1 MAKENK
7 QDDLKKITDE
17 DALNFHQ
24 QGTPG
29 KVSLKPTKPLMT
41 QQDLALAYS
50 PGVAVP
56 CLHIHKKPSDAYL
69 YTSKGNYVAV
79 ISNGTAVLGL
89 GNLGSLASKP
99 VMEGKSVLFKRF
111 ADIDS
116 VDIEVSTEDPD
127 EFINCVKYLGNTWGG
142 INLEDIKAPEC
153 FIIEDKLRELMDI
166 PVFHDDQH
174 GTAIITLSGIINATH
189 LTNRDIKKIKVVVNG
204 AGAAGIACAEL
215 LKTFGVESNNII
227 LCDTSGVIYKNRP
240 EGMNPWK
247 EKFAV
252 DTELRTLAEAMN
264 GADVFIGLSVKG
276 AVSKEMV
283 MSMAK
288 DPIIFAMANPDP
300 EITPEE
306 VKEIREDA
314 IMATG
319 RSDYPNQVN
328 NVMGFPYIFR
338 GALDVQASTINT
350 EMKIAAA
357 EAIARLARE
366 RVPEEVS
373 SAYADKTLKYGPEYI
388 IPTPFDSRLIVNV
401 PAAVAQAAIET
412 KVARK
417 TTNIENYKFELGARL
432 NPTYSRMSLV
442 YQQVKETPKRIIFSE
457 GEEEQ
462 IIRAALSWRDSGYGT
477 PILVGR
483 EKNIREMLKI
493 ITGSDEIEGLEIR
506 NAAIIS
512 KECLNRYIDY
522 LYEKNQRK
530 GLLYRDCI
538 RMAKGGRN
546 AFSSCMLACGDGDA
560 LITGATRGYHISLRE
575 VRNVINTI
583 DGNIV
588 FGLSMIIFGR
598 KTIFIA
604 DSSVNESP
612 NAEELASITIQ
623 AAKEVEKL
631 GYTPRAA
638 LLSFSNFGNP
648 EAKRNEH
655 VKGALSILDSQK
667 LNFEYDGEMTAD
679 VAVNYELI
687 SSLYPFTRLTKEA
700 NLLIMPAL
708 NSANISSQL
717 LKSLGGGT
725 VIGPILYGLEKSVQI
740 IEMGSTVNDI
750 LNLTAFAAINTP
762 DKKEKT

>member
-7 QDDLKKITDE
+7 QDNLKKITDE
-17 DALNFHQ
+17 DALNFHR

-29 KVSLKPTKPLMT
+29 KVSIKPTKSLMT
-41 QQDLALAYS
+41 QRDLALAYS

-56 CLHIHKKPSDAYL
+56 CLQIQKNPADAYL
-69 YTSKGNYVAV
+69 YTAKGNYVAV

-174 GTAIITLSGIINATH
+174 GTAIITLAGIINATH
-189 LTNRDIKKIKVVVNG
+189 LTKRDITEIKVVING

-227 LCDTSGVIYKNRP
+227 LCDTSGVIYKGRP
-240 EGMNPWK
+240 KGMNPWK

-252 DTELRTLAEAMN
+252 DTELRTLDEAMN

-276 AVSKEMV
+276 AVSKEMI

-288 DPIIFAMANPDP
+288 NPIIFAMANPDP

-306 VKEIREDA
+306 VKELRDDA

-338 GALDVQASTINT
+338 GALDVQASTINM

-357 EAIARLARE
+357 KAIADLARE

-373 SAYADKTLKYGPEYI
+373 SAYAGKTLKYGPDYI

-401 PAAVAQAAIET
+401 PAAVAQAAIKT

-417 TTNIENYKFELGARL
+417 ILTNIEDYKFELGARL

-442 YQQVKETPKRIIFSE
+442 YQQVKENPKRIIFSE

-462 IIRAALSWRDSGYGT
+462 VIRAALSWRDHGYGT

-506 NAAIIS
+506 NAAIVS
-512 KECLNRYIDY
+512 KECLDRYINY
-522 LYEKNQRK
+522 LYNKNQRE
-530 GLLYRDCI
+530 GLLYRDCV

-560 LITGATRGYHISLRE
+560 LVTGATRGYHISLQE
-575 VRNVINTI
+575 VRNVINTKPK
-583 DGNIV
+583 NIV

-623 AAKEVEKL
+623 AAKEVENL

-655 VKGALSILDSQK
+655 VKGALNILDSQE

-679 VAVNYELI
+679 VAVNHELM
-687 SSLYPFTRLTKEA
+687 SSLYPFSRLTKEA

-725 VIGPILYGLEKSVQI
+725 VIGPILYGLEESVQV

-750 LNLTAFAAINTP
+750 LNLAAFAAINTP
-762 DKKEKT
+762 NKNKK

>member
-1 MAKENK
+1 MAKKNK
-7 QDDLKKITDE
+7 QDNLKKLTDE
-17 DALNFHQ
+17 DALNFHRQ
-24 QGTPG
+24 SPPG
-29 KVSLKPTKPLMT
+29 KVSLRPTKALMT

-56 CLHIHKKPSDAYL
+56 CLHIHKNPSDAYL

-153 FIIEDKLRELMDI
+153 FIIEDKLRKIMDI

-174 GTAIITLSGIINATH
+174 GTAIITLAGIINATH
-189 LTNRDIKKIKVVVNG
+189 LTNRDIKKIKVVING

-227 LCDTSGVIYKNRP
+227 LCDTSGVIYKGRP
-240 EGMNPWK
+240 KGMNPWK
-247 EKFAV
+247 EQFAV
-252 DTELRTLAEAMN
+252 DTKLRTLAEAMN

-306 VKEIREDA
+306 VKALRDDA

-338 GALDVQASTINT
+338 GALDVQASTINM

-357 EAIARLARE
+357 KAIAELARE

-373 SAYADKTLKYGPEYI
+373 SAYADKTLKYGPDYI

-401 PAAVAQAAIET
+401 PAAVAQAAIKT

-417 TTNIENYKFELGARL
+417 PLLNLEDYKFELGARL

-442 YQQVKETPKRIIFSE
+442 YQQVKENPKRIIFSE

-462 IIRAALSWRDSGYGT
+462 IIRAALSWRDHGYGT

-483 EKNIREMLKI
+483 EKNIREMLKV
-493 ITGSDEIEGLEIR
+493 ITGSEEIEGLEIR

-512 KECLNRYIDY
+512 KECLDRYINF
-522 LYEKNQRK
+522 LYEKNQRE
-530 GLLYRDCI
+530 GLLYRDCV

-560 LITGATRGYHISLRE
+560 LVTGATRGYHISLQE
-575 VRNVINTI
+575 VRNVIDTK
-583 DGNIV
+583 DKNIV

-598 KTIFIA
+598 QTIFIA

-612 NAEELASITIQ
+612 NAEELANITIQ

-631 GYTPRAA
+631 GYIPRAA

-655 VKGALSILDSQK
+655 VKGALNILDSQK

-679 VAVNYELI
+679 VAVNHELM

-725 VIGPILYGLEKSVQI
+725 VIGPILYGLEESVQV

-750 LNLTAFAAINTP
+750 LNLAAFAAINTP
-762 DKKEKT
+762 NKKKK

>member
-7 QDDLKKITDE
+7 QDNLKKITDE
-17 DALNFHQ
+17 DALNFHR

-29 KVSLKPTKPLMT
+29 KVSIKPTKSLMT
-41 QQDLALAYS
+41 QRDLALAYS

-56 CLHIHKKPSDAYL
+56 CLQIQKNPADAYL
-69 YTSKGNYVAV
+69 YTAKGNYVAV

-174 GTAIITLSGIINATH
+174 GTAIITLAGIINATQ
-189 LTNRDIKKIKVVVNG
+189 LTNRDIKKIKVVING

-227 LCDTSGVIYKNRP
+227 LCDTSGIIYKGRSK
-240 EGMNPWK
+240 GMNPWK
-247 EKFAV
+247 EQFAI
-252 DTELRTLAEAMN
+252 DTNLRTLEEAMN

-288 DPIIFAMANPDP
+288 NPIIFAMANPDP

-306 VKEIREDA
+306 VKAIRDDA

-338 GALDVQASTINT
+338 GALDVQASTINM

-357 EAIARLARE
+357 KAIADLARE

-373 SAYADKTLKYGPEYI
+373 SAYAGKTLKYGPDYI

-401 PAAVAQAAIET
+401 PAAVAQAAIKT

-417 TTNIENYKFELGARL
+417 ILTNIEDYKFELGARL

-442 YQQVKETPKRIIFSE
+442 YQQVKENPKRIIFSE

-462 IIRAALSWRDSGYGT
+462 VIRAALSWRDHGYGT

-506 NAAIIS
+506 NAAIVS
-512 KECLNRYIDY
+512 KECLDRYINY
-522 LYEKNQRK
+522 LYNKNQRE
-530 GLLYRDCI
+530 GLLYRDCV

-560 LITGATRGYHISLRE
+560 LVTGATRGYHISLQE
-575 VRNVINTI
+575 VRNVINTKPK
-583 DGNIV
+583 NIV

-623 AAKEVEKL
+623 AAKEVENL

-655 VKGALSILDSQK
+655 VKGALNILDSQK

-679 VAVNYELI
+679 VAVNHELM
-687 SSLYPFTRLTKEA
+687 SSLYPFSRLTKEA

-725 VIGPILYGLEKSVQI
+725 VIGPILYGLEKSVQV

-750 LNLTAFAAINTP
+750 LNLAAFAAINTP
-762 DKKEKT
+762 NKNKK